1 AAPWARIE
9 EKGDPRLIPHFIY
22 KKDKP
27 RARLGLKHHAE
38 WMQSMESTF
47 GPYSWEKYCVVQ
59 VPTRWGGMEN
69 AGNTWIME
77 RLFDGRDRGVGTLAH
92 EFVHMWFGNAAGYGE
107 WYEAWLSEGFAT
119 YFGPWLHAQVGG
131 PPLRRSMEGSRRRW
145 RSSSCSDIRP
155 IRWKEFEAPDDF
167 FSSSAPNTYQ
177 KAAWVLHMLRGELG
191 DGAFFEGISN
201 YYASISPGIA
211 TTPQFI
217 EAMEASSGRKL
228 GWFFEQWLDRPG
240 CPQLSIRW
248 EGESV
253 FVEQLQEDL
262 FRFRLP
268 LQWTNGEGKRQKQV
282 FEVRQRTHKFSL
294 GSKVSAPAVDP
305 DVELLYR

>member
-1 AAPWARIE
+1 
-9 EKGDPRLIPHFIY
+9 
-22 KKDKP
+22 
-27 RARLGLKHHAE
+27 
-38 WMQSMESTF
+38 
-47 GPYSWEKYCVVQ
+47 
-59 VPTRWGGMEN
+59 
-69 AGNTWIME
+69 
-77 RLFDGRDRGVGTLAH
+77 
-92 EFVHMWFGNAAGYGE
+92 
-107 WYEAWLSEGFAT
+107 
-119 YFGPWLHAQVGG
+119 
-131 PPLRRSMEGSRRRW
+131 
-145 RSSSCSDIRP
+145 
-155 IRWKEFEAPDDF
+155 
-167 FSSSAPNTYQ
+167 
-177 KAAWVLHMLRGELG
+177 
-191 DGAFFEGISN
+191 
-201 YYASISPGIA
+201 
-211 TTPQFI
+211 
-217 EAMEASSGRKL
+217 MEASSGRKL